1 MSSASNKVVAQRW
14 GQMQKKADY
23 RNAIT
28 VLFGAHLK
36 YVKNPNMFITDLFDM
51 FNVEFIIEKKNTK
64 TNVDVEIA
72 ELGEFYPGYYDHE
85 WGLPTIESIDF
96 KVSWRFPFKDFP
108 AHLYWFHQSNVKDKE
123 GFLAASFDMIGNPRA
138 RAKICELYGSP
149 ESLAYAAEYYYT
161 DLEEGDYI
169 REESEQHSDFREWKY
184 ETREGNFLGFSFY
197 LKPSGN
203 KLAFSSADMKVG
215 PNFFGYDYI
224 GKADVSTSVY
234 EKNIMGKFVRDVGE
248 S

>member
-72 ELGEFYPGYYDHE
+72 E
-85 WGLPTIESIDF
+85 WGRIETDWHGNFDAIESIEF

-123 GFLAASFDMIGNPRA
+123 GFLTASFDMIGNPRA

-149 ESLAYAAEYYYT
+149 ESLAYAAEYYYVEI
-161 DLEEGDYI
+161 EEGSYI
-169 REESEQHSDFREWKY
+169 RKEAEQYS
-184 ETREGNFLGFSFY
+184 GFNSFDED
-197 LKPSGN
+197 LSFTMKSKDN
-203 KLAFSSADMKVG
+203 KLTFSSVEMKVG
-215 PNFFGYDYI
+215 PNFFGHDYI
-224 GKADVSTSVY
+224 GNADILTKAYVKD
-234 EKNIMGKFVRDVGE
+234 RLVGDN